1 MHSPATGNNVHW
13 LKHMS
18 SNRIRA
24 KCYENRGKQFCVNG
38 IGTFVWIACK
48 SAHYSKLNDI
58 PYDMM
63 RIELKKLDSLVVSFM
78 FVSLKIHSN
87 DAIYLFG
94 GFSINKP
101 PRACVCSVQCASIYF
116 CTPYVCVWM
125 WYKSTVC
132 TLQPPFNDLN
142 WREFRFV
149 ARKKL
154 IKCHKIEI

>member
-1 MHSPATGNNVHW
+1 MPHMHSPATGNNVHW

-48 SAHYSKLNDI
+48 STHYAKLNDI

-78 FVSLKIHSN
+78 FVRLKIHSN

-101 PRACVCSVQCASIYF
+101 PLASVFVCSMQYALCKHVLLYTICVRMDVVQKHCVHFATAIQWLELKGISF
-116 CTPYVCVWM
+116 CC
-125 WYKSTVC
+125 
-132 TLQPPFNDLN
+132 
-142 WREFRFV
+142 
-149 ARKKL
+149 
-154 IKCHKIEI
+154 